1 MLLTSNHNF
10 SAEEVDKKKSNK
22 MYIVAGVVTL
32 AVISQIDF
40 KAIGGSN
47 DKGDKNDKG
56 KKKKRGSKKFRRQQ
70 TIGGGGGIYE
80 NEDSCIE
87 EENND
92 LFGSKG
98 FKKKKLINLDEDS
111 VSVTEDENENFNS
124 NNNSPKKD
132 SNKSEQ
138 EINFGEPQHTPIN
151 NSSLSKEPFSVI
163 LEDNKLDKRRE
174 SVDGSITN
182 KGDQIKTYNLFS
194 LKTRQGRLKMSKIYY
209 SQIHYDALIEVQNG
223 ERKKDWLNNTKT
235 EELEI
240 IRDNYK
246 ILSKDAEEFLQGK
259 SILMI
264 RVKNENKENHRNI
277 LQEIK
282 EKANEIVTIINIILE
297 ERNLKN
303 IDKNPPAKKRKSRME
318 RVKGFFGVN
327 KKQETVDDIV
337 NKKVTKSLFS
347 ISGEKT
353 VQLNRGDWQYIDE
366 EAFTD
371 ELSSGAERVNK
382 SNDLKKLAIIKR
394 NYVAVYNGVK
404 GRLEGDEDAWMFKVK
419 DKKCFEELKEKV
431 AIRIRLIDKNIARVI
446 NEEVRKDFID
456 KKPTE
461 KEIYTKTFFGF
472 DSYDNEFKN
481 NKMEDSKLSNNLC
494 ITTIIHIMLDE
505 DIKKKIGRNTL
516 EQLEILYKNY
526 QMLLKVVKG
535 RRNNKNK
542 HLGQV
547 FNVAKNPKATLRF
560 MQNNLSDILKWMEAT
575 IEEIE
580 KENTFIENLLQEKR
594 KIKGGNKEYTNMWFY
609 ISRKAK
615 PKILETKDFKS
626 IHIIRLIKLVKTT
639 TLSLS
644 GKLVEELT
652 IMDSN
657 KKHAY
662 NINYGA
668 LATVL
673 ENMLYKR
680 YVKKDKKSKTVIL
693 NGIVI
698 NFNNTDS
705 AKILRYLS
713 RKVNIIYRYL
723 K

>member
-1 MLLTSNHNF
+1 MEDLEIKNSLKVSRLLIHFLENEVLNKLGLN
-10 SAEEVDKKKSNK
+10 VDKFWE
-22 MYIVAGVVTL
+22 
-32 AVISQIDF
+32 DF
-40 KAIGGSN
+40 EI
-47 DKGDKNDKG
+47 
-56 KKKKRGSKKFRRQQ
+56 
-70 TIGGGGGIYE
+70 
-80 NEDSCIE
+80 
-87 EENND
+87 
-92 LFGSKG
+92 
-98 FKKKKLINLDEDS
+98 LI
-111 VSVTEDENENFNS
+111 
-124 NNNSPKKD
+124 
-132 SNKSEQ
+132 
-138 EINFGEPQHTPIN
+138 
-151 NSSLSKEPFSVI
+151 
-163 LEDNKLDKRRE
+163 
-174 SVDGSITN
+174 
-182 KGDQIKTYNLFS
+182 
-194 LKTRQGRLKMSKIYY
+194 KIF
-209 SQIHYDALIEVQNG
+209 AP
-223 ERKKDWLNNTKT
+223 
-235 EELEI
+235 
-240 IRDNYK
+240 
-246 ILSKDAEEFLQGK
+246 
-259 SILMI
+259 
-264 RVKNENKENHRNI
+264 KNEN
-277 LQEIK
+277 L
-282 EKANEIVTIINIILE
+282 L
-297 ERNLKN
+297 
-303 IDKNPPAKKRKSRME
+303 KKR
-318 RVKGFFGVN
+318 
-327 KKQETVDDIV
+327 
-337 NKKVTKSLFS
+337 
-347 ISGEKT
+347 
-353 VQLNRGDWQYIDE
+353 
-366 EAFTD
+366 
-371 ELSSGAERVNK
+371 
-382 SNDLKKLAIIKR
+382 
-394 NYVAVYNGVK
+394 
-404 GRLEGDEDAWMFKVK
+404 
-419 DKKCFEELKEKV
+419 
-431 AIRIRLIDKNIARVI
+431 
-446 NEEVRKDFID
+446 
-456 KKPTE
+456 
-461 KEIYTKTFFGF
+461 
-472 DSYDNEFKN
+472 
-481 NKMEDSKLSNNLC
+481 
-494 ITTIIHIMLDE
+494 E